1 MSFGGKVNCAVPAKN
16 SYRVPQSRRRL
27 ADVLSIIRWYTQPIN
42 SYAKDSL
49 RERVCRFDD
58 GMERNDVLQLLQYAL
73 QQNVVHRLSSS
84 GVPAGFPGSPGHHG
98 AENEV
103 VDEKE
108 ETQTIIM
115 GKACFWKKFRFAK
128 LFLSSETHCHL
139 AIAVSRRT
147 CSKGNRRAHS
157 RAARPQCHTSTP
169 SKATTLSLALRR
181 SLRAAVACVSVLAR
195 RVGDSAGTAVHKSSL
210 LSATCQAPCH
220 LGWH

>member
-1 MSFGGKVNCAVPAKN
+1 MRIMSFGGKVNCAVQAKN

-49 RERVCRFDD
+49 RERVCRFND

-108 ETQTIIM
+108 ETQTIFM
-115 GKACFWKKFRFAK
+115 GKAC
-128 LFLSSETHCHL
+128 S
-139 AIAVSRRT
+139 
-147 CSKGNRRAHS
+147 
-157 RAARPQCHTSTP
+157 
-169 SKATTLSLALRR
+169 
-181 SLRAAVACVSVLAR
+181 
-195 RVGDSAGTAVHKSSL
+195 
-210 LSATCQAPCH
+210 
-220 LGWH
+220 